1 MPELQHYS
9 DTGRQSHSSMNN
21 ISQLVQHTLEV
32 TDLDIE
38 NDWPWKL
45 ILYNSSSYTANT
57 TIENLLEII
66 SRNEISI
73 YPQELSLLLN

>member
-9 DTGRQSHSSMNN
+9 DAGRQSHSSMNN
-21 ISQLVQHTLEV
+21 ISQLMQHTLEV
-32 TDLDIE
+32 KDLDIE

-45 ILYNSSSYTANT
+45 ILYNSSSSFTTNT

-66 SRNEISI
+66 FQYIHRNFL
-73 YPQELSLLLN
+73 YY